1 MPKILENFLLR
12 LGDVKGKLKITT
24 TVYEIHEIEDMITWQ
39 WTYPSRKK
47 SVEATGTPSQFIH
60 LNFNIFEAGWSND
73 KIVVANKG
81 YVRVYSIMNSE
92 AHHTRVLPRG

>member
-39 WTYPSRKK
+39 
-47 SVEATGTPSQFIH
+47 
-60 LNFNIFEAGWSND
+60 
-73 KIVVANKG
+73 
-81 YVRVYSIMNSE
+81 
-92 AHHTRVLPRG
+92 